1 MITISNLS
9 HAFDPKYDV
18 LSEVNYEIKN
28 GRIVGL
34 VGINGAGKSTLLRL
48 LSGVYEISRGSVSY
62 DGLSPANEECRQD
75 IFFLSDD
82 PYYTHSDTL
91 DSIFKMYQVFYP
103 NMDRALFD
111 EILGFFKLN
120 PKKPVRS
127 FSKGMRRQGYVALS
141 FAIAPKYLYL
151 DEAFDGLDPK
161 ARAYLKD
168 YIVKLVKEKGITVI
182 ISSHSLLEL
191 EGLCDEIVMLDG
203 QKLTPL
209 DKTLESS
216 KRFKLQ
222 IVLPLK
228 EGETY
233 EMLFERAKVEVTNVK
248 VSASVV
254 TAVFNGDVEDVK
266 TKLSVL
272 NPMLIEEIDLS
283 YEERFIDFALTKN
296 AGGDSNGN

>member
-9 HAFDPKYDV
+9 HSFDPKYDV

-62 DGLSPANEECRQD
+62 DGLSPANEVCRQD

-82 PYYTHSDTL
+82 PYYTHNDTL

-111 EILGFFKLN
+111 EILRFFKLN

-233 EMLFERAKVEVTNVK
+233 EMLFERAKVEVTNIK

-272 NPMLIEEIDLS
+272 NPMLVEEIDLS